1 MCAERSEAGLVPAN
15 GRNGR
20 EGSCE
25 SLNAGASEFRDSGR
39 RVTIARLLI
48 GRILLSL
55 LTLLIVS
62 ALIFAIVEILP
73 GDVAS
78 RILGRDATPESLAL
92 LRERLHLNDP
102 AITRY
107 LRWLGG
113 ILQGDFGN
121 ALTSAR
127 PITEILA
134 PRVVNTVLLSLYA
147 FLIYLPLALIPALVQ
162 AVRRDRPVDHA
173 LSVVTLVL
181 FSMPDFLLGTLLL
194 IAFVVTIPVLPA
206 ISLVDEG
213 SSAVQ
218 YLRAMT
224 LPAVTLAIVMA
235 VYAVRMLRD
244 NLIEVLDS
252 EYVRMAELKGLPPRA
267 VLLRHAL
274 PNALVPTLNV
284 TAINLSYLIGGVVIV
299 EKVFSYP
306 GFGSLLVNALQ
317 LRDVPLIEATV
328 LIAAAVYIGAN
339 LMADLGAILLNPRLR
354 SR

>member
-1 MCAERSEAGLVPAN
+1 MTVLRLV
-15 GRNGR
+15 
-20 EGSCE
+20 
-25 SLNAGASEFRDSGR
+25 
-39 RVTIARLLI
+39 I

-62 ALIFAIVEILP
+62 IVIFAVIEVLP

-78 RILGRDATPESLAL
+78 RVLGRDATPESLAL
-92 LRERLHLNDP
+92 LREKLHLNDP
-102 AITRY
+102 APMRY

-113 ILQGDFGN
+113 ILQGDFGQ

-134 PRVVNTVLLSLYA
+134 PRIVNTGLLSLYA
-147 FLIYLPLALIPALVQ
+147 FLIYVPLALIPALVQ
-162 AVRRDRPVDHA
+162 AIRRDRPVDHV
-173 LSVVTLVL
+173 LSVINLVL
-181 FSMPDFLLGTLLL
+181 LSIPDFLLGTLLL
-194 IAFVVTIPVLPA
+194 IAFVVMIPLLPA
-206 ISLVDEG
+206 VSLLDEN
-213 SSAVQ
+213 STAVQ

-235 VYAVRMLRD
+235 IAAVRMLRD

-252 EYVRMAELKGLPPRA
+252 EYVRMAELKGLSPRA

-284 TAINLSYLIGGVVIV
+284 TAINLGYLIGGVVIV

-306 GFGSLLVNALQ
+306 GFGRLLVDSLQ
-317 LRDVPLIEATV
+317 LRDVPLVEATV
-328 LIAAAVYIGAN
+328 LIAAVVYVGAN
-339 LMADLGAILLNPRLR
+339 LLADLGAILLNPRLR
-354 SR
+354 GA